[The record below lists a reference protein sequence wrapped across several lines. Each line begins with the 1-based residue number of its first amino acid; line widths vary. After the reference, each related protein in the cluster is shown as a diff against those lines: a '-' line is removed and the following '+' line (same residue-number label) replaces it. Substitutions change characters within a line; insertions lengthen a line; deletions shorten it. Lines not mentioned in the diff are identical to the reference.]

1 MQCCGSKNNEEYAA
15 SREIEKGL
23 RLEKKNH
30 AKKIRLLLLGI
41 GDAGKSTF
49 AKQMKVLHKN
59 GFSQQEIDRFKS
71 VIHDNIL
78 TSMRQMIDFAERNKL
93 PLPKKEKELIES
105 VKSAPELNQQIADN
119 IKALWKTNELK
130 KIWDKRNEYSIMTC
144 ADFYLQE
151 IDRIIKPDY
160 VPSQEDIL
168 RSKMRTTGVIET
180 IFETSDIEFTLVDV
194 GGQRSERRKW
204 LHVFENVTA
213 VIFLAA
219 LDAYDMMLEEAPD
232 VNRMDESL
240 RVFNEITS
248 STWFRS
254 VSFILF
260 LNKSDLFAEKIK
272 KSQLNILFPDY
283 TGGDDV
289 EKGLEFIRDQYK
301 SSFGGQTLYH
311 YDTCAIDTQNIQR
324 VFTAVKDTLIARA
337 LKETGFI

>member
-1 MQCCGSKNNEEYAA
+1 
-15 SREIEKGL
+15 
-23 RLEKKNH
+23 
-30 AKKIRLLLLGI
+30 
-41 GDAGKSTF
+41 
-49 AKQMKVLHKN
+49 
-59 GFSQQEIDRFKS
+59 
-71 VIHDNIL
+71 
-78 TSMRQMIDFAERNKL
+78 MRQMIDFAERNKL

-272 KSQLNILFPDY
+272 K
-283 TGGDDV
+283 
-289 EKGLEFIRDQYK
+289 K
-301 SSFGGQTLYH
+301 SIKYIISRLY
-311 YDTCAIDTQNIQR
+311 R
-324 VFTAVKDTLIARA
+324 W
-337 LKETGFI
+337 